1 MDELDEETDELRLLV
16 LLLDGELESDDV
28 DDELDAVLVELAD
41 CEELDSEDRLLR
53 VLLDRLLSLCEEVLS
68 DEELSEL
75 SVLVERL
82 DRLLWLDS
90 DIVCELL
97 DVVIVWL
104 LDLLLVLLLVVALDE
119 ELELVDC
126 VESVLGL
133 LLD

>member
-126 VESVLGL
+126 VVQFHP
-133 LLD
+133 